1 MMLIVM
7 CSTVNELIQSGRS
20 YHHESRWSICSQT
33 QMMPNIKI
41 DVSKIEIEIYDTEC
55 PAKTHLVDEMYGM

>member
-1 MMLIVM
+1 
-7 CSTVNELIQSGRS
+7 
-20 YHHESRWSICSQT
+20 
-33 QMMPNIKI
+33 MMPNIKI